1 MWAVNTRRSYFTIVF
16 GWLLF
21 RLMVRLML
29 YFYVITLYTLTL
41 VFFVFIFTKTN
52 KLKAGIKSKDRFGY
66 EVVVSI
72 SKSIISCILF
82 ICCEHNAKENGF
94 WLFSSGPEESRSYM
108 N

>member
-1 MWAVNTRRSYFTIVF
+1 MGCKYTEIKFYHCIWLAFVSFDGSVNVVF
-16 GWLLF
+16 LCDNIIYIDVGLF
-21 RLMVRLML
+21 C
-29 YFYVITLYTLTL
+29 FY
-41 VFFVFIFTKTN
+41 FTKTN